1 MFKQIVLGTVLTAFA
16 CLAEE
21 QAPVTP
27 TARVE
32 VLAVRV
38 VQFFNTFDVEVHRAV
53 MTKNAA
59 GSVGDLK
66 VVGKVAV
73 SGYPEKW
80 KKSAADA
87 DLAASRR
94 SFSALLDGKLIEL
107 PVQSQAQLAARVVVQ
122 EGGEVRVLGLFTQGA
137 PAGTNLEAFCV
148 PFDFTVLPGER
159 TVVCQRTSALLPEVA
174 GPFPPQEAPPTDEA
188 DKNQ

>member
-73 SGYPEKW
+73 SDILKNGRRALQTLIWPQ
-80 KKSAADA
+80 AAG
-87 DLAASRR
+87 R
-94 SFSALLDGKLIEL
+94 FLLCSMG
-107 PVQSQAQLAARVVVQ
+107 S
-122 EGGEVRVLGLFTQGA
+122 
-137 PAGTNLEAFCV
+137 
-148 PFDFTVLPGER
+148 
-159 TVVCQRTSALLPEVA
+159 
-174 GPFPPQEAPPTDEA
+174 
-188 DKNQ
+188 